1 MLIVD
6 ECTDHCW
13 NIFLKAKS
21 ELKNKMLVL
30 LTDLKIAGINVKF
43 IRCDDSG
50 ENLAFQKECKV
61 KGINIKFEFS
71 GPRTP
76 QRNGKVERK
85 FQTFYGRI
93 RASLN
98 GAGLKDDLR
107 SGVWAECARTVTFLH
122 NITSLKTKEVCPYEL
137 LFKTKPKLAEKL
149 KSFGEIGVVTTK
161 DDIQG
166 KLKNRGT
173 FCMFVGYSVDH
184 ANDVYRMLNLET
196 KRIVNSRDIKWL
208 NQYYKDWSAKKALVS
223 ELSNDDDDEELIQ
236 TNSPVIQESSESST
250 TKDDSNRAN
259 LKVYRRMKQL
269 ESSFNP
275 EASKIIEDFEQGRE
289 NLLGYANFALFTGKV
304 TEEPTSFEE
313 AWNCQDPVNC
323 DKWRDAIK
331 KEFNDMDTKNV
342 WDIISKEEIP
352 EERRC
357 IKCKWIFKIKR
368 NGIFRA
374 RLVACGYSQ
383 VPGVDFNESYAP
395 VINDVSF
402 RVMLII
408 KLIRGLQASI
418 VDVETAFLHG
428 NLQEEIYMMIPE
440 GMNANKNSCLRLK
453 RTIYGLVQSA
463 REFYKRLVDVLKG
476 LGFIENKSDP
486 CLLSKWEDD
495 EIILIGVYVDDCLVI
510 GKQVQIDK
518 LIVELQDE
526 GFNLKVTSSLTDY
539 LSCCVIENASKGEI
553 MIAQPHLINN
563 LNDKF
568 KEEVHQLK
576 VYKTPGTPRFKI
588 VRPDENSV
596 LINPELQKMYR
607 SGVGMLL
614 YLTKYTRPDLCNVVR
629 ELSKCMDG
637 ATMGTYL
644 EMLRVVKFVLDTR
657 NFCLKIHPKFD
668 GNKWNLKVFC
678 DSDWAGDPET
688 RISVTGFIVYL
699 QNVPVCWRSKA
710 QHGVKLS
717 SSEAEYVAI
726 SEAVKEIKF
735 LYFLL

>member
-1 MLIVD
+1 
-6 ECTDHCW
+6 
-13 NIFLKAKS
+13 
-21 ELKNKMLVL
+21 
-30 LTDLKIAGINVKF
+30 
-43 IRCDDSG
+43 
-50 ENLAFQKECKV
+50 
-61 KGINIKFEFS
+61 
-71 GPRTP
+71 
-76 QRNGKVERK
+76 
-85 FQTFYGRI
+85 
-93 RASLN
+93 
-98 GAGLKDDLR
+98 
-107 SGVWAECARTVTFLH
+107 
-122 NITSLKTKEVCPYEL
+122 
-137 LFKTKPKLAEKL
+137 
-149 KSFGEIGVVTTK
+149 
-161 DDIQG
+161 
-166 KLKNRGT
+166 
-173 FCMFVGYSVDH
+173 
-184 ANDVYRMLNLET
+184 
-196 KRIVNSRDIKWL
+196 
-208 NQYYKDWSAKKALVS
+208 
-223 ELSNDDDDEELIQ
+223 
-236 TNSPVIQESSESST
+236 
-250 TKDDSNRAN
+250 
-259 LKVYRRMKQL
+259 
-269 ESSFNP
+269 
-275 EASKIIEDFEQGRE
+275 
-289 NLLGYANFALFTGKV
+289 
-304 TEEPTSFEE
+304 
-313 AWNCQDPVNC
+313 
-323 DKWRDAIK
+323 
-331 KEFNDMDTKNV
+331 MDTKNV

-668 GNKWNLKVFC
+668 GTKWNLKVFC

-710 QHGVKLS
+710 QRGVTLS

-735 LYFLL
+735 LYFLLRDLGIQVDLPIVVKTDNIGALFMSQNSSTGVRSRHVDTRYHFIRENVEDGIVKVEFVRSSDNDSDIFTKNVNHEIYEKHMKKFLGNIEEFGSD